1 LEGQERDPI
10 LKKRFREGIGIIG
23 ELGQY
28 DITSPTKLYE
38 LRRWPALLS
47 GGRRRTG
54 KSIGRGYSVEKVDIF
69 KDIAERTGGDIYLG
83 VVGAVR
89 TGKSTFIKR
98 FMETVVLPNIA
109 SEAERVRAVDELPQS
124 AAGKTIMTTEPKFV
138 PNQAVQLRVSE
149 GLDVN
154 IRLVDCVGYA
164 VEGAK
169 GYEDENGPRM
179 ITTPWFDEPIPFQE
193 AAEIGTRKVIQEHST
208 LGVVVTTDGSIAEIP
223 RSSYVEA
230 EERVISELK
239 EVGKPFVLIINST
252 RPRSEEAIQL
262 RGELQAKYD
271 IPVITMSVATMGEEE
286 VISVLREVLYE
297 FPVHEVN
304 VNLPSWVMV
313 LNENHWLRSNYENS
327 VRDTVKDIRRLRDV
341 DRVVS
346 QFSEYDFI
354 ARAGLSGMNMGQ
366 GVAEIDLYAPDELYD
381 RILMEVVGVEIRGK
395 DHLLQLM
402 QEFSHAKR
410 EYDRFA
416 EALEMVKATG
426 YGIAAPTLAEMA
438 LDEPELIRQGSRFG
452 VRLKATAPSI
462 HMIRVDVESEFAPI
476 IGSEKQTEE
485 LVRYLMQDFE
495 ADPIK
500 IWESD
505 IFGRSLHS
513 LVREGIQGKIAMMPD
528 NARYKLQETLGRIIN
543 EGSGGL
549 IAIIL

>member
-1 LEGQERDPI
+1 M
-10 LKKRFREGIGIIG
+10 
-23 ELGQY
+23 
-28 DITSPTKLYE
+28 
-38 LRRWPALLS
+38 
-47 GGRRRTG
+47 
-54 KSIGRGYSVEKVDIF
+54 EKIDIF

-98 FMETVVLPNIA
+98 FMEAIVLPNIQ
-109 SEAERVRAVDELPQS
+109 SESDRARATDELPQS
-124 AAGKTIMTTEPKFV
+124 AAGRTIMTTEPKFV
-138 PNQAVQLRVSE
+138 PNNAVQISVAE

-154 IRLVDCVGYA
+154 VRLVDCVGYA

-179 ITTPWFDEPIPFQE
+179 INTPWFDEPIPFQE

-208 LGVVVTTDGSIAEIP
+208 LGVVVTTDGSISEIP
-223 RSSYVEA
+223 RASYEEA
-230 EERVISELK
+230 EERVIQELK
-239 EVGKPFVLIINST
+239 EVGKPFIVIINSLK
-252 RPRSEEAIQL
+252 PQGESAQALRSELA
-262 RGELQAKYD
+262 AKYD
-271 IPVITMSVATMGEEE
+271 IPVMAMSVANMTEDDMM
-286 VISVLREVLYE
+286 SVLREVLYE

-313 LNENHWLRSNYENS
+313 LEENHWLRSHFEDS
-327 VRDTVKDIRRLRDV
+327 VRETVQDIRRLRDV
-341 DRVVS
+341 DRVVG
-346 QFSEYDFI
+346 QFAEYDFI
-354 ARAGLSGMNMGQ
+354 ERAALAGMNMGQ

-381 RILMEVVGVEIRGK
+381 KILMEVVGVEIRGK
-395 DHLLQLM
+395 DHLLQIM
-402 QEFSHAKR
+402 QDFAHAKR
-410 EYDRFA
+410 QYDQFA
-416 EALEMVKATG
+416 EALEMVKTTG
-426 YGIAAPTLAEMA
+426 YGIAPPTLAEMA

-462 HMIRVDVESEFAPI
+462 HMIRVDVESEFSPI
-476 IGSEKQTEE
+476 IGTEKQSEE

-495 ADPIK
+495 ENPLK
-500 IWESD
+500 IWDSD

-513 LVREGIQGKIAMMPD
+513 IVREGIQGKLAMMPD

>member
-1 LEGQERDPI
+1 MN
-10 LKKRFREGIGIIG
+10 
-23 ELGQY
+23 
-28 DITSPTKLYE
+28 
-38 LRRWPALLS
+38 
-47 GGRRRTG
+47 
-54 KSIGRGYSVEKVDIF
+54 KVDIF

-98 FMETVVLPNIA
+98 FMETVVVPNIVVE
-109 SEAERVRAVDELPQS
+109 SDRVRAVDELPQS

-138 PNQAVQLRVSE
+138 PNQAVELHVAE
-149 GLDVN
+149 GLNVN
-154 IRLVDCVGYA
+154 VRLVDCVGYA

-179 ITTPWFDEPIPFQE
+179 ISTPWFDEEIPFHE

-208 LGVVVTTDGSIAEIP
+208 LGVVVTTDGTISEIP
-223 RSSYVEA
+223 RQSYVEA
-230 EERVISELK
+230 EQRVIEELK
-239 EVGKPFVLIINST
+239 EVGKPFVLVVNST
-252 RPRSEEAIQL
+252 KPKSAETEQL
-262 RGELQAKYD
+262 RAALQEQYD
-271 IPVITMSVATMGEEE
+271 IPVLALSVATMTEEE
-286 VISVLREVLYE
+286 GLTVLREVLYE

-313 LNENHWLRSNYENS
+313 LKENHWLRQNYENS
-327 VRDTVKDIRRLRDV
+327 VRETVTDIRRLRDI
-341 DRVVS
+341 DRVVD
-346 QFSEYDFI
+346 QFVQYEFI
-354 ARAGLSGMNMGQ
+354 ARAALSGVDMGQ

-381 RILMEVVGVEIRGK
+381 QILMEIVGVEIRGK
-395 DHLLQLM
+395 DHLLALM
-402 QEFSHAKR
+402 QDFTHAKR
-410 EYDRFA
+410 EYDRFS
-416 EALEMVKATG
+416 EALEMVKTTG
-426 YGIAAPTLAEMA
+426 YGIAAPSLAEMA
-438 LDEPELIRQGSRFG
+438 LDEPEIIRQGSRFG

-476 IGSEKQTEE
+476 IGTEKQSEE

-495 ADPIK
+495 NDPIK

-505 IFGRSLHS
+505 IFGRSLHNI
-513 LVREGIQGKIAMMPD
+513 VREGIQGKIAMMPD

>member
-1 LEGQERDPI
+1 M
-10 LKKRFREGIGIIG
+10 
-23 ELGQY
+23 
-28 DITSPTKLYE
+28 
-38 LRRWPALLS
+38 
-47 GGRRRTG
+47 
-54 KSIGRGYSVEKVDIF
+54 EKVDIF

-109 SEAERVRAVDELPQS
+109 LEADRVRAIDELPQS
-124 AAGKTIMTTEPKFV
+124 AAGRTIMTTEPKFV
-138 PNQAVQLRVSE
+138 PNNAVQLKVAE
-149 GLDVN
+149 GLEVN
-154 IRLVDCVGYA
+154 VRLVDCVGYT

-169 GYEDENGPRM
+169 GFEDEGGPRM
-179 ITTPWFDEPIPFQE
+179 ITTPWFEDPIPFQE

-208 LGVVVTTDGSIAEIP
+208 LGVVVTTDGTISEIP
-223 RSSYVEA
+223 RSAYIDA
-230 EERVISELK
+230 EERVVNELK
-239 EVGKPFVLIINST
+239 EVGKPFVLLVNSA
-252 RPRSEEAIQL
+252 RPKSEEAQAL
-262 RGELQAKYD
+262 RTELAAKYD
-271 IPVITMSVATMGEEE
+271 IPVMAVSAATMGEEE
-286 VISVLREVLYE
+286 VIGVLREVLYE

-313 LNENHWLRSNYENS
+313 LSEGHWLRTSYENS
-327 VRDTVKDIRRLRDV
+327 VRETVKDIRRLRDV
-341 DRVVS
+341 ERVVA
-346 QFSEYDFI
+346 QFMEYDFV

-381 RILMEVVGVEIRGK
+381 KILMEVVGTEIRGK

-416 EALEMVKATG
+416 EALEMVKTTG
-426 YGIAAPTLAEMA
+426 YGIAAPSLAEMV

-476 IGSEKQTEE
+476 IGTEKQSEE

-495 ADPIK
+495 KDPIK

-513 LVREGIQGKIAMMPD
+513 IVREGIQGKIAMMPD

>member
-1 LEGQERDPI
+1 M
-10 LKKRFREGIGIIG
+10 
-23 ELGQY
+23 
-28 DITSPTKLYE
+28 
-38 LRRWPALLS
+38 
-47 GGRRRTG
+47 
-54 KSIGRGYSVEKVDIF
+54 EKVDIF
-69 KDIAERTGGDIYLG
+69 RDIAERTGGDIYLG

-98 FMETVVLPNIA
+98 FMEAIVLPNIPN
-109 SEAERVRAVDELPQS
+109 EADRARATDELPQS

-138 PNQAVQLRVSE
+138 PTYAVEIHVAE

-154 IRLVDCVGYA
+154 VRLVDCVGYA

-179 ITTPWFDEPIPFQE
+179 VSTPWFDEAIPFQE
-193 AAEIGTRKVIQEHST
+193 AAEIGTRKVVQEHST

-223 RSSYVEA
+223 RSSYVAA
-230 EERVISELK
+230 EERVIDELR
-239 EVGKPFVLIINST
+239 EVGKPFIMVLNST
-252 RPRSEEAIQL
+252 APQSEQTMRL
-262 RGELQAKYD
+262 RDELIAKYD
-271 IPVITMSVATMGEEE
+271 IPVIALSVATMGEQE
-286 VISVLREVLYE
+286 VLSVLREVLYE

-313 LNENHWLRSNYENS
+313 LNDRHWLRSHFEES
-327 VRDTVKDIRRLRDV
+327 VRNTVKDIRRLRDV
-341 DRVVS
+341 DRIVE
-346 QFSEYDFI
+346 QFTEYDFVE
-354 ARAGLSGMNMGQ
+354 RAGLSGMSMGQ

-381 RILMEVVGVEIRGK
+381 QILMEVVGVEIRGK

-402 QEFSHAKR
+402 QDFSYAKR

-416 EALEMVKATG
+416 DALEMVKTTG
-426 YGIAAPTLAEMA
+426 YGIASPSLQEMK
-438 LDEPELIRQGSRFG
+438 LDEPELIRHGSRFG

-476 IGSEKQTEE
+476 IGTEKQSEE
-485 LVRYLMQDFE
+485 LVRYLIQDFE
-495 ADPIK
+495 DNPIK

-513 LVREGIQGKIAMMPD
+513 IVREGIQGKISMMPD
-528 NARYKLQETLGRIIN
+528 NARYKLQETLGRIVN